1 MMINEHT
8 DKQRKCEYDRS
19 SKLKITTVLSKG
31 TKIPSQIMNKM
42 VKSSKHSQGL
52 NNVVRG
58 RRNRKTN
65 SAGGNFGLSSDI
77 RKYFG
82 NSHNIIH
89 STDNLQ
95 FEEVVFE
102 EDEDGF
108 QLINYPI
115 HIDRGFELFSQDN
128 YEEYMDLAQD
138 ELRQILSTYWGVYK
152 GDLG

>member
-1 MMINEHT
+1 M
-8 DKQRKCEYDRS
+8 
-19 SKLKITTVLSKG
+19 
-31 TKIPSQIMNKM
+31 
-42 VKSSKHSQGL
+42 
-52 NNVVRG
+52 
-58 RRNRKTN
+58 
-65 SAGGNFGLSSDI
+65 
-77 RKYFG
+77 
-82 NSHNIIH
+82 
-89 STDNLQ
+89 
-95 FEEVVFE
+95 VFE